1 MEYYMTGLKHLPL
14 TNMPGSIT
22 SELVWPKSDV
32 WTDSRIEFNTAEV
45 QSMSKA

>member
-14 TNMPGSIT
+14 TDMSGSIT
-22 SELVWPKSDV
+22 SELVWHKYDV

-45 QSMSKA
+45 QRMSKT